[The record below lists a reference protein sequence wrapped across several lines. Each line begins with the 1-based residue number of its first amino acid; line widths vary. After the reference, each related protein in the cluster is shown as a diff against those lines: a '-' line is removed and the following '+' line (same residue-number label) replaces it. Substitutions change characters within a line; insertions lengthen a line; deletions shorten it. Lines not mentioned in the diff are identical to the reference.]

1 MLIVVESGLGY
12 TYVMKTRHLL
22 VAVAAAL
29 LVVAAPLD
37 VSAASG
43 EQITGFAVDAN
54 LRADSTLDVV
64 ETIDYDF
71 GSLDKHGIYRD
82 IPLVY
87 TDDLNHEFRPDATF
101 TSATQDG
108 LTATVSETRSDRQLS
123 LKLGDAGRTI
133 TGVHRYQ
140 IRYSLHPIIQP
151 GSGHDVLKFNATGNG
166 WTVPILATSVH
177 IKLPVGVTALASNCF
192 TGAAGSKDSNC
203 SVASVGQTIDARS
216 SQTLLSGEG
225 LSVFADLPTGAIN
238 GYLQP
243 YSPPKPNSLVLLA
256 PLLAGLFVL
265 GGFIQMIMTALAERS
280 LRKSRTIVAQYD
292 APDTLRPAELGLLT
306 DNKSGMPEITATLID
321 LAVRGHLRIEQTHK
335 KDLFHAAAYT
345 FHRLQN
351 GDSLEPFE
359 QKLIDALFGGKDT
372 VELKNVD
379 RTDMASAVT
388 EIQIQVGDRMKNR
401 GWYFKSPSNWRWG
414 LPAMLLGIAF
424 FGLQIPI
431 GIYASSGTLTGA
443 LLVFAGSLVS
453 VGLSVAAIYLLRSP
467 SGMTPAGADE
477 WAKVRGFKE
486 YLTVAE
492 KDRLK
497 FSDAPDK
504 TPERFNKL
512 LPFAVALGVEEE
524 WAKQFEGIDVAP
536 ATGWYS
542 GYDPTA
548 FSAVYLAS
556 SLGSDFSQGVASN
569 FTPVSSSGSSSGG
582 FSGGGFGGGGGGSW

>member
-1 MLIVVESGLGY
+1 VVESGLGY

-29 LVVAAPLD
+29 IVVAAPLG
-37 VSAASG
+37 VHAASG
-43 EQITGFAVDAN
+43 EQISNFEVNAN

-71 GSLDKHGIYRD
+71 GTSARHGIYRD
-82 IPLVY
+82 IPLIY
-87 TDDLNHEFRPDATF
+87 TDDSNHSFRPDVTF
-101 TSATQDG
+101 SSATQDG
-108 LTATVSETRSDRQLS
+108 QPATVSDVRSQKQLS
-123 LKLGDAGRTI
+123 LKLGDAGRTL
-133 TGVHRYQ
+133 TGYHRYI
-140 IRYSLHPIIQP
+140 IRYSLHPFIQP
-151 GSGHDVLKFNATGNG
+151 GDGHDVFKFNVTGNG
-166 WTVPILATSVH
+166 WTVPILAASAHVT
-177 IKLPVGVTALASNCF
+177 LPTGVLAIASNCF
-192 TGAAGSKDSNC
+192 TGTAGSNDVNC
-203 SVASVGQTIDARS
+203 SVTSIGETIDAVSTRS
-216 SQTLLSGEG
+216 LSAGEG

-256 PLLAGLFVL
+256 PLLAGLVVL
-265 GGFIQMIMTALAERS
+265 GGFVQMIMTALAERG

-292 APDTLRPAELGLLT
+292 APDTLRPAELGLLA

-321 LAVRGHLRIEQTHK
+321 LAVRGHLQIEQTHK

-359 QKLIDALFGGKDT
+359 QKLIDALFGGNDS

-379 RTDMASAVT
+379 RTGMASAVT

-414 LPAMLLGIAF
+414 LPTILLGSAF

-431 GIYASSGTLTGA
+431 GIYAGSASLSTA
-443 LLVFAGSLVS
+443 MLVLAASLVS
-453 VGLSVAAIYLLRSP
+453 IGLSLAAIYLLRKP
-467 SGMTPAGADE
+467 GGMTPAGADE

-492 KDRLK
+492 KDRLN

-512 LPFAVALGVEEE
+512 LPFAVALGVEQE

-536 ATGWYS
+536 TTGWYS
-542 GYDPTA
+542 GYDPTG

-556 SLGSDFSQGVASN
+556 TLGSEFSQGVSSN
-569 FTPVSSSGSSSGG
+569 FTPVSSAGGSSGG